1 MPNNKYLLVDTHTHI
16 LPDMDDGA
24 PDPET
29 GVEMVKALM
38 DQGVNYIF
46 ATPHYYHHL
55 ESVSDFLYRREKSYL
70 AIMSEMRRQGIV
82 ERPIVLGAEVS
93 VERDLQYAEDVSKL
107 CIEGTDIILFEL
119 PYSRLKGWEI
129 SVIENIIF
137 KHRLKPML
145 AHVDRY
151 IDVFEERDFMQLFHI
166 PDVIFQID
174 SSCVDKFRYRSF
186 LMKLIKKGKPVVLGS
201 DCHNLGT
208 RRPDYI
214 KGIQYLG
221 KKLDKE
227 TYNQLL
233 YNMQEILNITQ

>member
-1 MPNNKYLLVDTHTHI
+1 MPNEKYMLIDTHTHI

-24 PDPET
+24 PDPEV
-29 GVEMVKALM
+29 GVQMIKALLN
-38 DQGVNYIF
+38 QGVQSII

-55 ESVSDFLYRREKSYL
+55 ETVSDFLNRREKAYL
-70 AIMSEMRRQGIV
+70 EIMSEMRRQGIG

-93 VERDLQYAEDVSKL
+93 IERDLQYAGDVDKL

-119 PYSRLKGWEI
+119 PYGRLKGWEI

-137 KHRLKPML
+137 KYRLRPMI

-151 IDVFEERDFMQLFHI
+151 IDVFNESDFMLLYQI
-166 PDVIFQID
+166 PDVIFQVD
-174 SSCVDKFRYRSF
+174 ASCVDKFKYRSF
-186 LMKLIKKGKPVVLGS
+186 IMKLIKKGRRVVLGS
-201 DCHNLGT
+201 DCHNMGT
-208 RRPDYI
+208 RKPDYI

-227 TYNQLL
+227 SFNKLL
-233 YNMQEILNITQ
+233 YNMQEILNIT

>member
-1 MPNNKYLLVDTHTHI
+1 MPSEKYMLIDTHTHI

-24 PDPET
+24 PNAEV
-29 GVEMVKALM
+29 GVKMVKALLN
-38 DQGVNYIF
+38 QGVQSII

-55 ESVSDFLYRREKSYL
+55 ETVSEFLNRREKAYL
-70 AIMSEMRRQGIV
+70 EIMSEMRRQGIA

-93 VERDLQYAEDVSKL
+93 IERDLQYAQGVEKL

-119 PYSRLKGWEI
+119 PYSRLKGWEV

-137 KHRLKPML
+137 KHRLRPMI

-151 IDVFEERDFMQLFHI
+151 LDVFEESDFMQLYQI
-166 PDVIFQID
+166 PDVIFQVD
-174 SSCVDKFRYRSF
+174 ASCVDKFRYRSF
-186 LMKLIKKGKPVVLGS
+186 LMKLIKKGRRVVLGS
-201 DCHNLGT
+201 DCHNMGT
-208 RRPDYI
+208 RKPDYI

-227 TYNQLL
+227 SFNKLL
-233 YNMQEILNITQ
+233 YNMQEILNIT